1 MPSAEVF
8 GVCLKIPYSQIS
20 WHAYRIIYVSPLFF
34 SASLFS
40 DGGCNP
46 LFQLYT
52 PFIFHIFHG
61 IPIKVTDLP
70 SKPRFFMVNSD
81 FWLVKSLKHLETLIE
96 ILEILH
102 FFGRNLP
109 RKLLRPQS
117 LPRSLCCSESSRSAL
132 AVALVAEFISGKSWG
147 EIPQRNGAFN
157 GKRYT
162 LWLFNIAMENH
173 NF

>member
-20 WHAYRIIYVSPLFF
+20 WHANHICFPLFF

-117 LPRSLCCSESSRSAL
+117 LRVPSAVPKAPAVLWPLPWSLNLSA
-132 AVALVAEFISGKSWG
+132 ENHEGKSPNEMELSMG
-147 EIPQRNGAFN
+147 KDIPSGYLTVCH
-157 GKRYT
+157 GKSPCY
-162 LWLFNIAMENH
+162 
-173 NF
+173 